1 MTARAN
7 RLCLGFVAVAVCA
20 MAACEPSKASLSQ
33 RLWTS
38 EFEFTITSD
47 PMPPHALD
55 RTKFTVSVRDKKT
68 HEPIVNG
75 QGRIFASS
83 ADRRNIA
90 DGFVYGPEVGIY
102 HAQLTFVT
110 AGEWA
115 MNVQFRRDSTKA
127 LVRPDYDWRQLILP
141 GTEPGAIP

>member
-1 MTARAN
+1 MTAHAN
-7 RLCLGFVAVAVCA
+7 RLCLGFVALAACA

-47 PMPPHALD
+47 PMPPRALD
-55 RTKFTVSVRDKKT
+55 RTKYTVSVRDKKT
-68 HEPIVNG
+68 REPIVNG

-90 DGFVYGPEVGIY
+90 DGFVYGPEVGVY
-102 HAQLTFVT
+102 HATLTFVT

-141 GTEPGAIP
+141 STEPGAVP

>member
-7 RLCLGFVAVAVCA
+7 RRWLGFVGLAACA
-20 MAACEPSKASLSQ
+20 MVACEPSKASLSQ

-47 PMPPHALD
+47 PMPPHTLD
-55 RTKFTVSVRDKKT
+55 RTQFTVSVRDKKT

-141 GTEPGAIP
+141 ATEPGAIP

>member
-1 MTARAN
+1 MTAPAN
-7 RLCLGFVAVAVCA
+7 RFCLAFVAVAACA
-20 MAACEPSKASLSQ
+20 VVACEPSKASLSQ

-55 RTKFTVSVRDKKT
+55 RTKYTVVVRDKKT
-68 HEPIVNG
+68 REPIVNG

-90 DGFVYGPEVGIY
+90 DGFVYGPEVGVY